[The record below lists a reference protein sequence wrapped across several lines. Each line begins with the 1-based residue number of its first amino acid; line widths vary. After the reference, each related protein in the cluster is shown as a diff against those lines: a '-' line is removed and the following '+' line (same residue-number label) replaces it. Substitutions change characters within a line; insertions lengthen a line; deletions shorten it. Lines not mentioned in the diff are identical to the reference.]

1 MQTLSTTPP
10 NFPIIPLM
18 RPLALILLLASCG
31 VLHAQQQERKLVD
44 RILQPDMTLGNP
56 MQNKAF
62 SGGGGTGGVDTS
74 KNASVKDFYFV
85 QKFSLKA
92 FDTKQYEA
100 KNYWQGDF
108 QFTTK
113 PAAVKADSAAEKSYE
128 TKALPVKDAP
138 EAGKGYQ
145 DATRGYATREAPE
158 RGKTSQSHLDEK
170 FKGGPQLNIDEV
182 RDLLNKPKL

>member
-1 MQTLSTTPP
+1 
-10 NFPIIPLM
+10 
-18 RPLALILLLASCG
+18 
-31 VLHAQQQERKLVD
+31 VD
-44 RILQPDMTLGNP
+44 RILEPDMTLGNS

-74 KNASVKDFYFV
+74 KNANVKDFYFV

-100 KNYWQGDF
+100 RNYWQGDF
-108 QFTTK
+108 QFSTK
-113 PAAVKADSAAEKSYE
+113 PAAVKADSAAEKTFD
-128 TKALPVKDAP
+128 TKALPVKEAR

-145 DATRGYATREAPE
+145 DATQGYGTRDAPE
-158 RGKTSQSHLDEK
+158 RGKTSQNYLDEK
-170 FKGGPQLNIDEV
+170 YKGGTQLNIDDV